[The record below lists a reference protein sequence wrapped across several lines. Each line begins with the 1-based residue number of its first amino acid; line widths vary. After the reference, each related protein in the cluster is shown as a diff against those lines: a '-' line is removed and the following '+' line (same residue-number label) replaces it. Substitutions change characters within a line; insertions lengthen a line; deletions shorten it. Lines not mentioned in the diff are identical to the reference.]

1 MNALGRQ
8 QELENLAAHIADG
21 EAVDWDALEAAAES
35 EHNRHVLREL
45 RLIAGMAQ
53 LHRTHAEE
61 ELAASVSAQAAAA
74 PAPSPSLQ
82 SSFGAYSPSPPPE
95 HIVPEESHDD
105 TAARDLPRFLSVGKW
120 GPFTLIERVG
130 EGAFGEVYR
139 ARDALQRDV
148 ALKLL
153 RPGRGTTQQITA
165 RILHEGRI
173 MARVRHTNVV
183 TVYGSEEHDGRVGLS
198 MEFVRG
204 RTLEALLESQGRFS
218 AREAALIGRELCR
231 ALAATHAAGLIHR
244 DVKARNVMREEG
256 GRVVLMDFGAG
267 QLFDP
272 DGGSVVGRGV
282 TGTPLYL
289 APELLVSGE
298 ATIRSDIYSLGVLL
312 YHLVTRAYPVQAMT
326 LDELR
331 LAHASG
337 RRRRLNDMRPELPDD
352 FVRVI
357 ERAVNS
363 DPERRFASAGAMQDA
378 LSSTLATDPWSDH
391 GYIER
396 RKEPLPAAG
405 PGAAAEAGTP
415 ATQAGQGG
423 GGAGVGVGAA
433 SDAPAALP
441 EPGKT
446 TGRSS
451 FGQRWWGALVATAF
465 LLGALG
471 AAVAAMVW
479 ARNRPDARP
488 AAIENGV
495 TAGGGITGAA
505 TSRPIRIAIRAA
517 SALSGTNADG
527 LLSTNMADQLEHDLS
542 GSPNVRVIAM
552 AAVEALRD
560 RPADALLQ
568 SLDADA
574 VLEVSGSQQ
583 DHSARGAVRI
593 VRAGAEPILVDTP
606 PMPANPLRPL
616 TQHLAHETVARLN
629 VAGSSWQPTQRTALP
644 LNNPDAVRLFRRGE
658 DLLQRNG
665 RQDVIDAADAFR
677 EATDLEPEFV
687 LAYARWAEALLLM
700 YRHNAISRAE
710 AFPVAQD
717 AIAQAL
723 QRDEQSGEAYAV
735 LADLYVEKD
744 RDWEKADATFRK
756 ALSLNPSCQYA
767 RVRYALLLAG
777 RGRVNDGVTQMLE
790 AQRLNPRSSVLRGY
804 AGATLHYARRYE
816 DAAKMYESA
825 LQLDSQYSAA
835 HIGLCKAFTALRS
848 TERALHECEE
858 VTRTGAAEPPFVESQ
873 LVQIY
878 TDAAQP
884 QRAREHLDQLLAAY
898 RARPTGDTAFW
909 LALAHASLGRTNDA
923 FTWLDR
929 AIDAQS
935 SRLLYA
941 RVDSRLDPLRGDPRF
956 ADRLTRIDNNRAPQV
971 N

>member
-1 MNALGRQ
+1 VGALGRQ
-8 QELENLAAHIADG
+8 QELVNVAACIADG
-21 EAVDWDALEAAAES
+21 EAIDWDGLEAAAQTDY
-35 EHNRHVLREL
+35 RRQVLREL
-45 RLIAGMAQ
+45 RLIAGMAS

-61 ELAASVSAQAAAA
+61 ELGTPGATSDVPSLS
-74 PAPSPSLQ
+74 SPSF
-82 SSFGAYSPSPPPE
+82 SSASASSAGSTSPE
-95 HIVPEESHDD
+95 HEEPSED
-105 TAARDLPRFLSVGKW
+105 TAARDGIGLVPIGTW
-120 GPFTLIERVG
+120 GPFTLLERVG

-153 RPGRGTTQQITA
+153 RPGRGSIAQIAA

-204 RTLEALLESQGRFS
+204 RTLEALLETHGRYS
-218 AREAALIGRELCR
+218 AREAALMGRELCR

-267 QLFDP
+267 QMSAP
-272 DGGSVVGRGV
+272 DGNAVVGRGV

-298 ATIRSDIYSLGVLL
+298 ANVRSDIYSLGVLL
-312 YHLVTRAYPVQAMT
+312 FHLVTRSYPVQAMT
-326 LDELR
+326 LDDLR
-331 LAHASG
+331 LAHAG
-337 RRRRLNDMRPELPDD
+337 GLRRRLNDLRPELPDD

-357 ERAVNS
+357 ERAVDA
-363 DPERRFASAGAMQDA
+363 DPERRYASAGAMQDA

-391 GYIER
+391 GYVER
-396 RKEPLPAAG
+396 RREMAIPLPAVVD
-405 PGAAAEAGTP
+405 PVSTTLP
-415 ATQAGQGG
+415 
-423 GGAGVGVGAA
+423 
-433 SDAPAALP
+433 ALP
-441 EPGKT
+441 PTRPGQVPPPASGQST
-446 TGRSS
+446 PTLGA
-451 FGQRWWGALVATAF
+451 FGQRWWGPLVASAF
-465 LLGALG
+465 LLGVLAAAITTLVLFRNRADSAAESGG
-471 AAVAAMVW
+471 AASA
-479 ARNRPDARP
+479 
-488 AAIENGV
+488 GG
-495 TAGGGITGAA
+495 TAGT
-505 TSRPIRIAIRAA
+505 TERPLRVAIRAA
-517 SALSGTNADG
+517 GVTSGSPDANG

-542 GSPNVRVIAM
+542 ASSSLRVIASP
-552 AAVEALRD
+552 AVEALRD

-568 SLDADA
+568 TLDADA
-574 VLEVSGSQQ
+574 VLEVSGSQV

-593 VRAGAEPILVDTP
+593 IRAGLAPILVDTP

-616 TQHLAHETVARLN
+616 TQQLAQATVEHLHG
-629 VAGSSWQPTQRTALP
+629 AGSGWQPTQRTALP

-677 EATDLEPEFV
+677 EATDLEPDFV
-687 LAYARWAEALLLM
+687 LAYARWAESLLLM
-700 YRHNAISRAE
+700 YRHNALSRTE

-723 QRDEQSGEAYAV
+723 QRDAQSGEAYAA

-744 RDWEKADATFRK
+744 HDWDKADATFQK
-756 ALSLNPSCQYA
+756 ALSLNPSSQYA
-767 RVRYALLLAG
+767 RVRFALMLAG
-777 RGRVNDGVTQMLE
+777 RGRVDEAVTQTLE

-804 AGATLHYARRYE
+804 AGAALHYARRYE
-816 DAAKMYESA
+816 DAEKMYESA
-825 LQLDSQYSAA
+825 LQLDSQYTAA
-835 HIGLCKAFTALRS
+835 HIGLCKAFTALKL
-848 TERALHECEE
+848 TDRALKACDE
-858 VTRTGAAEPPFVESQ
+858 VSRTGAAEPPFVESQ

-878 TDAAQP
+878 ADSGQAQH
-884 QRAREHLDQLLAAY
+884 AKEHLDQLLATY
-898 RARPTGDTAFW
+898 RSRPTGDTAFW
-909 LALAHASLGRTNDA
+909 LSLAYASLGQKNEA

-929 AIDAQS
+929 AIDGKS

-941 RVDSRLDPLRGDPRF
+941 RVDSRLDPLRSDPKF
-956 ADRLTRIDNNRAPQV
+956 SDRLTRIDNAKPPVV